1 MAAGLRFE
9 PDYAVAPGATLRL
22 TLASLGMTQS
32 DFATRT
38 GLSLKHINQIV
49 QGVAP
54 ISAET
59 ALLFERVTSVPA
71 RVWNS
76 LEARYQERHAR
87 EEDRKVLARDAGWLQ
102 QLPIAELV
110 RRGYVRATG
119 DAAKQVEDVC
129 RFFGVADRER
139 WEKLWLAPL
148 AAFRQSPS
156 FEADAAAV
164 ATWLRIGEL
173 EAALIECEPFDAKKF
188 REVLNNARTL
198 TLSDPGK
205 AAATLVAECAKAGV
219 AVVFVGD
226 IGKTRASG
234 AARWLTPTKAMIQLS
249 LRHKSDDHLWFSFFH
264 EAAHLLLH
272 SKKETFISG
281 EPSNNVT
288 EEMEAEAN
296 AFAASHLIPR
306 RFEAHLQELRT
317 ESDVR
322 AFAEAIG
329 IAPGIVVGRLQKEK
343 LWPWSKGNKLKRRL
357 QLVES

>member
-1 MAAGLRFE
+1 
-9 PDYAVAPGATLRL
+9 
-22 TLASLGMTQS
+22 MTQS
-32 DFATRT
+32 DFAMRT
-38 GLSLKHINQIV
+38 GLSLKHINQIA

-76 LEARYQERHAR
+76 LEARYRERQAR
-87 EEDRKVLARDAGWLQ
+87 DEDRKVLARDAGWLKT
-102 QLPIAELV
+102 LPLAELV
-110 RRGYVRATG
+110 RRGYVTATG

-139 WEKLWLAPL
+139 WEQLWLAPL

-156 FEADAAAV
+156 FQADAAAV

-173 EAALIECEPFDAKKF
+173 EAALIDCEPFDARTF
-188 REVLNNARTL
+188 RDVLNDARAL
-198 TLSDPGK
+198 TLMEPGE
-205 AAATLVAECAKAGV
+205 AATKLVKRCAEAGV

-226 IGKTRASG
+226 VGKTRASG
-234 AARWLTPTKAMIQLS
+234 AARWLTPTKALIQLS

-281 EPSNNVT
+281 GPSQNVT
-288 EEMEAEAN
+288 QKMEDEAN
-296 AFAASHLIPR
+296 DFAAAHLIPR
-306 RFEAHLQELRT
+306 RFDPQLRELQT
-317 ESDVR
+317 ETDVR
-322 AFAEAIG
+322 AFASAIG
-329 IAPGIVVGRLQKEK
+329 VAPGIVVGRLQKEE
-343 LWPWSKGNKLKRRL
+343 LWPWNKGNKLKRRFW
-357 QLVES
+357 LVER